1 MKITFLGQGYEPESV
16 NAVGNHLMKNLA
28 TKNFHSFF
36 GVSAFASEAGVV
48 GLGEHIIAA
57 KHNFKLLTLIVG
69 IDQEGTSKE
78 ALSEIL
84 ALDINSYIFYQKEP
98 PIFHPKIY
106 LFEGEKETKLI
117 VGSSNLTARGLFG
130 NVESSLLI
138 EFASDDKD
146 GEILLIDLK
155 KYYSGLFNFDDP
167 NLFKITEEIIEDFIA
182 KGVVPNETLRL
193 KKHSKK
199 TTDTGTG
206 TEESGI
212 AVPKRKIAHAPS
224 TFRSKPRSRVISKI
238 VEELEIETVA
248 SGASIDSS
256 FTVTAAPITVLV
268 WQSGPLTQRDLNIPD
283 GENTNATGSMLFKK
297 GLLEGI
303 DQRHY
308 FRDEVFASLNWTND
322 QRPASAHL
330 ERATGQFRLII
341 RNIDRGVFPLLIT
354 HNPRTDV
361 RSYEQKNS
369 MTSVSWGA
377 AKEFI
382 ANPDLIGASA
392 NLFRDVTTNDAY
404 TLVIE

>member
-28 TKNFHSFF
+28 TKNFHTFF
-36 GVSAFASEAGVV
+36 GISAFASEAGVV

-78 ALSEIL
+78 ALREIH

-146 GEILLIDLK
+146 GENLLSDLK

-199 TTDTGTG
+199 TTDTD

-212 AVPKRKIAHAPS
+212 DVPKRKIARAPS
-224 TFRSKPRSRVISKI
+224 TFRSKPRSSVISKI

-248 SGASIDSS
+248 TAASTDSS
-256 FTVTAAPITVLV
+256 TTVIAAPVPVLV
-268 WQSGPLTQRDLNIPD
+268 WQSGPLTQRDLNIPA

-308 FRDEVFASLNWTND
+308 FRDEVFSSLTWTNNT
-322 QRPASAHL
+322 RRGSTHL
-330 ERATGQFRLII
+330 EKAIARIRLVI
-341 RNIDRGVFPLLIT
+341 NTVDHGVFSLVIT
-354 HNPRTDV
+354 HNPRTNTE
-361 RSYEQKNS
+361 SYEQNNS
-369 MTSVSWGA
+369 MTSISWGA

-392 NLFRDVTTNDAY
+392 NLFRDVTTDDAY